1 MPGMYWDL
9 NLVIWLSYEV
19 TMILDKVNSAQDLR
33 MLPEEEL
40 PELASEVRGEIIDV
54 VSRTGGHLASSL
66 GVVDLTIA
74 LHYAFDTPKD
84 RIVWDVGHQAY
95 AHKILT
101 GRRAEFPTLRQY
113 GGISG
118 FPKREESPADHF
130 DVGHAS
136 TSISAALG
144 MIAARDI
151 KGEDFRVIAV
161 IGDGSI
167 SAGLA
172 FEGLN
177 QAGHLKKNLVVILND
192 NEMSISPNVGAL
204 SSYLSRLM
212 TGNFYTKLRLE
223 TKHFL
228 QGIPKVGEAMFNLAK
243 RTEDSIKGLVAPG
256 MLFEDLGFQYVGPID
271 GHNIDHLLQ
280 TFHNIKDFTWPVLV
294 HVVTKKG
301 KGCEFAECSP
311 SQFHGTPPFD
321 RETGKAKKKQAVLS
335 YTEVFGQTLIKLA
348 EDNDRIVAIS
358 AAMSE
363 GTGLDKFSEK
373 FPGRFFDVG
382 IAESHGV
389 TFACGLAVEGMHPV
403 AAIYS
408 TFTQRA
414 YDQVVHDLCLQN
426 LPVTLALDRAGL
438 VGEDGPTHHGVFD
451 LAYLRHVPNIVVM
464 APKDENE
471 LQHMIKTAVEHPG
484 PTAVRYPRGTGYG
497 VPMDQ
502 EIKTLEI
509 GRGELLRDGS
519 DVAVIAIGNMVYPS
533 MEAARRLAAEGVS
546 VAVVNAR
553 FVKPLD
559 EELLLQVA
567 RAAGRIVTVEE
578 HALLGGF
585 GSAVLECLDTRG
597 VTGVKSHRIGLPDS
611 YIEHGTQAVLRKKYG
626 LDADGIY
633 QSVRDF
639 LDRSRLKSV
648 APVASVASFKAK
660 DA

>member
-1 MPGMYWDL
+1 
-9 NLVIWLSYEV
+9 
-19 TMILDKVNSAQDLR
+19 MILENINSPEDLR
-33 MLPEEEL
+33 KVPRETLPK
-40 PELASEVRGEIIDV
+40 LAAEIREEIIDV
-54 VSRTGGHLASSL
+54 VSKTGGHLASSL

-95 AHKILT
+95 AHKLLT
-101 GRRAEFPTLRQY
+101 GRRAPFPTLRQH

-118 FPKREESPADHF
+118 FPKREESPCDHF

-144 MIAARDI
+144 MVAARDI
-151 KGEDFRVIAV
+151 MGEDFRVIAV

-177 QAGHLKKNLVVILND
+177 QAGHLRKKLLVILND

-212 TGNFYTKLRLE
+212 TGQFYTKLRIE
-223 TKHFL
+223 TKQFL
-228 QGIPKVGEAMFNLAK
+228 QGIPRVGESMFNLAK
-243 RTEDSIKGLVAPG
+243 KAEDSIKGLMAPG

-271 GHNIDHLLQ
+271 GHNIDHLLE
-280 TFHNIKDFTWPVLV
+280 TFRNLKDLKWPVLL
-294 HVVTKKG
+294 HVITKKG
-301 KGCEFAECSP
+301 KGCDFAECNP
-311 SQFHGTPPFD
+311 SQYHGTPPFD
-321 RETGKAKKKQAVLS
+321 PVTGKVAAKKQAIYS
-335 YTEVFGQTLIKLA
+335 YTEVFGQTMIRLA
-348 EDNDRIVAIS
+348 EDNDRVVAIS

-363 GTGLDKFSEK
+363 GTGLDKFAEK
-373 FPGRFFDVG
+373 FPDRFFDVG

-389 TFACGLAVEGMHPV
+389 TFACGLAVEGLHPV

-408 TFTQRA
+408 TFMQRA

-438 VGEDGPTHHGVFD
+438 VGEDGPTHHGAFD
-451 LAYLRHVPNIVVM
+451 IAYLRHVPNMIVM

-484 PTAVRYPRGTGYG
+484 PSAVRYPRGTGYG
-497 VPMDQ
+497 VAMDQ
-502 EIKTLEI
+502 ELKNLEI
-509 GRGELLRDGS
+509 GKAELLQDGG
-519 DVAVIAIGNMVYPS
+519 DVAIIAIGNMVHPS
-533 MEAARRLAAEGVS
+533 LEAAGRLASDGIAA
-546 VAVVNAR
+546 AVVNAR

-559 EELLLQVA
+559 REMVLALA
-567 RAAGRIVTVEE
+567 KRTGRIVTVEE
-578 HALLGGF
+578 HVLLGGF
-585 GSAVLECLDTRG
+585 GSTVLECLDASL
-597 VTGVKSHRIGLPDS
+597 VTGVKTMRIGLPDA
-611 YIEHGTQAVLRKKYG
+611 YIEHGSQSVLRQKYG
-626 LDADGIY
+626 LDAGGIY
-633 QSVRDF
+633 ARIRDF
-639 LDRSRLKSV
+639 VRQTQLKAV
-648 APVASVASFKAK
+648 APVAQLRIK

>member
-1 MPGMYWDL
+1 
-9 NLVIWLSYEV
+9 
-19 TMILDKVNSAQDLR
+19 MILDAINSSQDLR
-33 MLPEEEL
+33 TLSQEEL
-40 PELASEVRGEIIDV
+40 PALAGEVRQEIINV

-101 GRRAEFPTLRQY
+101 GRRAQFATLRQH
-113 GGISG
+113 GGMSG
-118 FPKREESPADHF
+118 FPKREESPCDHF

-151 KGEDFRVIAV
+151 KGEEYRVIAV

-172 FEGLN
+172 FEGMN

-212 TGNFYTKLRLE
+212 TGNLYTKFRRE
-223 TKHFL
+223 TKQFL
-228 QGIPKVGEAMFNLAK
+228 QGIPRVGETMFTIAK
-243 RTEDSIKGLVAPG
+243 RTEDSIKGLMAPG
-256 MLFEDLGFQYVGPID
+256 MLFEELGFQYVGPID
-271 GHNIDHLLQ
+271 GHNIEHLLQ
-280 TFHNIKDFTWPVLV
+280 TFNNIKDFTWPVLV
-294 HVVTKKG
+294 HVITKKG
-301 KGCEFAECSP
+301 KGCEFAECNP

-321 RETGKAKKKQAVLS
+321 LATGKTAKKSAVLS

-348 EDNDRIVAIS
+348 TDNEKIVAIS
-358 AAMSE
+358 AAMPE
-363 GTGLDKFSEK
+363 GTGLEKFSER
-373 FPGRFFDVG
+373 FPDRFFDVG
-382 IAESHGV
+382 IAESHGI
-389 TFACGLAVEGMHPV
+389 TFACGLAVEGLHPV

-414 YDQVVHDLCLQN
+414 YDQIVHDLCLQN

-451 LAYLRHVPNIVVM
+451 IAYLRHVPNMVLM

-471 LQHMIKTAVEHPG
+471 LQHMIRTAVEYSG
-484 PTAVRYPRGTGYG
+484 PSAVRYPRGTGYG

-502 EIKTLEI
+502 ELKTLEI
-509 GRGELLRDGS
+509 GKAELLMDGA
-519 DVAVIAIGNMVYPS
+519 DVAIIAIGNMVSPS
-533 MEAARRLAAEGVS
+533 LEAAKRLADDGVQ
-546 VAVVNAR
+546 ATVVNAR

-559 EELLLQVA
+559 KELLHRVA
-567 RAAGRIVTVEE
+567 KKTNRVVTVEE
-578 HALLGGF
+578 HALMCGF
-585 GSAVLECLDTRG
+585 GSAVLESLDAAG
-597 VTGVKSHRIGLPDS
+597 ITGVKSLRIGLPDA
-611 YIEHGTQAVLRKKYG
+611 YIEHGTQSLLRKKYG

-633 QSVRDF
+633 ASVREF
-639 LDRSRLKSV
+639 VLRSRLKAV
-648 APVASVASFKAK
+648 APVLNLKAK

>member
-1 MPGMYWDL
+1 
-9 NLVIWLSYEV
+9 
-19 TMILDKVNSAQDLR
+19 MILDKIQDIKDLR
-33 MLPEEEL
+33 SLTHEEL
-40 PELASEVRGEIIDV
+40 PPLAQEIRDEILGV
-54 VSRTGGHLASSL
+54 VSKNGGHLAPSL

-74 LHYAFDTPKD
+74 LHYAFDTPRD

-101 GRRAEFPTLRQY
+101 GRRAQFPTLRQF

-118 FPKREESPADHF
+118 FPKREESSFDHF

-144 MIAARDI
+144 MVAARDI
-151 KGEDFRVIAV
+151 QGDDFKVIAV

-177 QAGHLKKNLVVILND
+177 QAGHLKKNLIVILND

-212 TGNFYTKLRLE
+212 TGNFYTKLRRE
-223 TKHFL
+223 TKNFL
-228 QGIPKVGEAMFNLAK
+228 QGIPRVGESMFNLAK
-243 RTEDSIKGLVAPG
+243 KAEDSIKGLMVPG

-271 GHNIDHLLQ
+271 GHNFDHLLA
-280 TFHNIKDFTWPVLV
+280 TFDNIRDYTWPVLV
-294 HVVTKKG
+294 HVITKKG

-311 SQFHGTPPFD
+311 SRYHGTPPFD
-321 RETGKAKKKQAVLS
+321 PVTGKPTAKKQSILS
-335 YTEVFGQTLIKLA
+335 YTEVFGQTMIKLA
-348 EDNDRIVAIS
+348 EENEKIVAIS

-363 GTGLDKFSEK
+363 GTGLDKFAEQY
-373 FPGRFFDVG
+373 PGRFFDVG
-382 IAESHGV
+382 IAESHGI
-389 TFACGLAVEGMHPV
+389 TFACGLAVEGLHPV

-426 LPVTLALDRAGL
+426 LPVTLALDRAGI

-451 LAYLRHVPNIVVM
+451 MAYLRHVPNMVVM

-471 LQHMIKTAVEHPG
+471 LQHMMKTAVEHPG
-484 PTAVRYPRGTGYG
+484 PTAVRYPRGTGCG

-502 EIKTLEI
+502 ELRTLPIGKAERIK
-509 GRGELLRDGS
+509 DG
-519 DVAVIAIGNMVYPS
+519 DDAAIIAIGNMVCAS
-533 MEAARRLAAEGVS
+533 IEAAKRLADDGLS

-559 EELLLQVA
+559 EEMIVA
-567 RAAGRIVTVEE
+567 LARRTGRIVTVEE

-585 GSAVLECLDTRG
+585 GSAVLECIDAKG
-597 VTGVKSHRIGLPDS
+597 VTGIKTHRIGLPDS
-611 YIEHGTQAVLRKKYG
+611 YIEHGAQKVLRQKYG

-633 QSVRDF
+633 ASVKEF
-639 LDRSRLKSV
+639 IERSRLKAV
-648 APVASVASFKAK
+648 APVASFKAK

>member
-1 MPGMYWDL
+1 
-9 NLVIWLSYEV
+9 
-19 TMILDKVNSAQDLR
+19 MILDKVNNAADLR
-33 MLPEEEL
+33 KLSPEEL
-40 PELASEVRGEIIDV
+40 PALAGEVRQEILDV
-54 VSRTGGHLASSL
+54 VAKTGGHLASSL

-74 LHYAFDTPKD
+74 LHYAFDTPND

-101 GRRAEFPTLRQY
+101 GRRAQFPTLRQH

-118 FPKREESPADHF
+118 FPKREESECDHF

-144 MIAARDI
+144 MVAARDI
-151 KGEDFRVIAV
+151 KGENYRVLAV

-172 FEGLN
+172 FEGMN

-204 SSYLSRLM
+204 SSYLSRLL
-212 TGNFYTKLRLE
+212 TGHFYTKLRRE

-228 QGIPKVGEAMFNLAK
+228 QGIPKVGESMFNLAK
-243 RTEDSIKGLVAPG
+243 KAEDTIKGLMVPG
-256 MLFEDLGFQYVGPID
+256 MLFEDLGFQYIGPID

-280 TFHNIKDFTWPVLV
+280 TFQNIKDFSWPVLV
-294 HVVTKKG
+294 HVITKKG
-301 KGCEFAECSP
+301 KGCEFAECRP
-311 SQFHGTPPFD
+311 SQYHGTPPFD
-321 RETGKAKKKQAVLS
+321 PKTGRIAAKKQSLMS
-335 YTEVFGQTLIKLA
+335 YTEVFGQTMIKLA
-348 EDNDRIVAIS
+348 EENDKVVAIS
-358 AAMSE
+358 AAMPE
-363 GTGLDKFSEK
+363 GTGLDKFAELY
-373 FPGRFFDVG
+373 PGRFFDVG

-389 TFACGLAVEGMHPV
+389 TFACGLAAEGLHPV

-451 LAYLRHVPNIVVM
+451 IAYLRHVPNMVVM

-471 LQHMIKTAVEHPG
+471 LQHMITTAVEYHG
-484 PTAVRYPRGTGYG
+484 PAAVRYPRGTGCG

-502 EIKTLEI
+502 ELKTLVI
-509 GRGELLRDGS
+509 GRAELVKDGN
-519 DVAVIAIGNMVYPS
+519 DAVIVAIGNMVCPS
-533 MEAARRLAAEGVS
+533 LEAAERLAEDGIA

-559 EELLLQVA
+559 EELILSVA
-567 RAAGRIVTVEE
+567 RRTGRVVTAEE
-578 HALLGGF
+578 HVLQGGF
-585 GSAVLECLDTRG
+585 GSAVLECLDAKG
-597 VTGVKSHRIGLPDS
+597 MTGIKTHRIGLPDA
-611 YIEHGTQAVLRKKYG
+611 YIEHGALKVLRQKYG

-633 QSVRDF
+633 ASVKAF
-639 LDRSRLKSV
+639 VEKSRLKAM
-648 APVASVASFKAK
+648 APVASFKVK

>member
-1 MPGMYWDL
+1 
-9 NLVIWLSYEV
+9 
-19 TMILDKVNSAQDLR
+19 MILDKINSPADLR
-33 MLPEEEL
+33 QIPKE
-40 PELASEVRGEIIDV
+40 ELASLAQELRDTIIDT
-54 VSRTGGHLASSL
+54 VSKTGGHLAPSL
-66 GVVDLTIA
+66 GVVELTIA

-95 AHKILT
+95 AHKLLT
-101 GRRAEFPTLRQY
+101 GRRDRFNTLRQY

-118 FPKREESPADHF
+118 FPKRDESPCDHF

-151 KGEDFRVIAV
+151 KGGDNKVIAV

-177 QAGHLKKNLVVILND
+177 QAGHLKRNLIVILND
-192 NEMSISPNVGAL
+192 NEMSISQNVGAL

-212 TGNFYTKLRLE
+212 TGNFYTKLRQE
-223 TKHFL
+223 TKNFL
-228 QGIPKVGEAMFNLAK
+228 QGIPKVGESMFNFAK
-243 RTEDSIKGLVAPG
+243 RAEDSIKGLVAPG

-271 GHNIDHLLQ
+271 GHNIEHLLE
-280 TFHNIKDFTWPVLV
+280 TFNNIKDYTWPVLV
-294 HVVTKKG
+294 HVITKKG
-301 KGCEFAECSP
+301 KGCEFAECNP
-311 SQFHGTPPFD
+311 SRFHGTPPFD
-321 RETGKAKKKQAVLS
+321 PLTGKPVKKSAVLS
-335 YTEVFGQTLIKLA
+335 YTEVFGQTMIKLA
-348 EDNDRIVAIS
+348 EENDRLVAIS

-363 GTGLDKFSEK
+363 GTGLDKFSEL

-382 IAESHGV
+382 IAESHGI
-389 TFACGLAVEGMHPV
+389 TFACGLAIEGLHPV

-451 LAYLRHVPNIVVM
+451 IAYLRHVPNMVVM

-471 LQHMIKTAVEHPG
+471 LQHMIKTAVEYSG

-502 EIKTLEI
+502 EIRTLEI
-509 GRGELLRDGS
+509 GKAEVVADGS
-519 DVAVIAIGNMVYPS
+519 DVAIIAIGNMVVPS
-533 MEAARRLAAEGVS
+533 VEAAKRLAADGIS
-546 VAVVNAR
+546 AAVVNAR

-559 EELLLQVA
+559 ENLIIQMAKLTGKV
-567 RAAGRIVTVEE
+567 VTVEE
-578 HALLGGF
+578 HALQGGF
-585 GSAVLECLDTRG
+585 GSAVLECLDTGRA
-597 VTGVKSHRIGLPDS
+597 TGIKSLRIGLPDA
-611 YIEHGTQAVLRKKYG
+611 YIEHGTQKELRQKYS
-626 LDADGIY
+626 LDADGIHAK
-633 QSVRDF
+633 VKEF
-639 LDRSRLKSV
+639 IEKSRLKAV
-648 APVASVASFKAK
+648 APVASLRAK

>member
-1 MPGMYWDL
+1 
-9 NLVIWLSYEV
+9 
-19 TMILDKVNSAQDLR
+19 MILDKVNNTQDLR
-33 MLPEEEL
+33 ALPQEEL
-40 PELASEVRGEIIDV
+40 ALLASELREEIINV

-74 LHYAFDTPKD
+74 LHYAFDTPHD

-101 GRRAEFPTLRQY
+101 GRRAQFPTLRQH
-113 GGISG
+113 GGVSG
-118 FPKREESPADHF
+118 FPKREESPCDHF

-144 MIAARDI
+144 IAAARDI
-151 KGEDFRVIAV
+151 KSEDYRVIAV

-172 FEGLN
+172 FEGMN
-177 QAGHLKKNLVVILND
+177 QAGHLKKNLGVVLND

-212 TGNFYTKLRLE
+212 TGNFYTKLRRE
-223 TKHFL
+223 TKNFL
-228 QGIPKVGEAMFNLAK
+228 QGIPKVGESMFHFAK
-243 RTEDSIKGLVAPG
+243 RAEDSIKGLVAPG
-256 MLFEDLGFQYVGPID
+256 MLFEDLGFQYIGPID
-271 GHNIDHLLQ
+271 GHNIDHLLE
-280 TFHNIKDFTWPVLV
+280 TFRNIKNYTWPVLV

-301 KGCEFAECSP
+301 KGCEFAESNP

-321 RETGKAKKKQAVLS
+321 PATGRIAAKKQSILS
-335 YTEVFGQTLIKLA
+335 YTEVFGQTMIKLA
-348 EDNDRIVAIS
+348 EDNDKLVAIS

-363 GTGLDKFSEK
+363 GTGLDKFSER
-373 FPGRFFDVG
+373 FPDRFFDVG

-389 TFACGLAVEGMHPV
+389 TFACGLAVEGLHPV

-451 LAYLRHVPNIVVM
+451 IAYLRHVPNMVVM

-471 LQHMIKTAVEHPG
+471 FQHMIKTAVEHPG
-484 PTAVRYPRGTGYG
+484 PSAMRYPRGSGCG

-502 EIKTLEI
+502 ELKTLKI
-509 GRGELLRDGS
+509 GKAELIKDGS
-519 DVAVIAIGNMVYPS
+519 EAAIIAIGNMVCPS
-533 MEAARRLAAEGVS
+533 IEAAKRLADEGIS

-559 EELLLQVA
+559 EEMIVA
-567 RAAGRIVTVEE
+567 FARKTGRIVTVEE
-578 HALLGGF
+578 HALFGGF
-585 GSAVLECLDTRG
+585 GSAVLECLDAKGIAGIKTL
-597 VTGVKSHRIGLPDS
+597 RIGLPDA
-611 YIEHGTQAVLRKKYG
+611 YIEHGAQKVLRKKYG
-626 LDADGIY
+626 LDTDGIY
-633 QSVRDF
+633 ASVRDF
-639 LDRSRLKSV
+639 VEKTRLKAV
-648 APVASVASFKAK
+648 APVASFKTK

>member
-1 MPGMYWDL
+1 ML
-9 NLVIWLSYEV
+9 
-19 TMILDKVNSAQDLR
+19 LDKINNTKDLR
-33 MLPEEEL
+33 ELPKEEL
-40 PELASEVRGEIIDV
+40 SALAEEIRQEIIDV
-54 VSRTGGHLASSL
+54 VSKTGGHLAASL
-66 GVVDLTIA
+66 GVVELTIA

-84 RIVWDVGHQAY
+84 RIVWDVGHQSY

-101 GRRAEFPTLRQY
+101 GRRAQFSTLRQH

-118 FPKREESPADHF
+118 FPKRDESPCDHF

-144 MIAARDI
+144 MISARDI
-151 KGEDFRVIAV
+151 KGEDYRVIAV

-177 QAGHLKKNLVVILND
+177 QAGDLKKNLIVVLND

-212 TGNFYTKLRLE
+212 SRQFYTKLRIE
-223 TKHFL
+223 TKNFL
-228 QGIPKVGEAMFNLAK
+228 QGIPRVGESMFNFAK
-243 RTEDSIKGLVAPG
+243 KAEESLKGLVTPG
-256 MLFEDLGFQYVGPID
+256 ILFEELGFQYVGPIN
-271 GHNIDHLLQ
+271 GHNIDHLLE
-280 TFHNIKDFTWPVLV
+280 TFKNLKNLTWPALL

-301 KGCEFAECSP
+301 KGCEFAECNP
-311 SQFHGTPPFD
+311 SQYHGTPPFD
-321 RETGKAKKKQAVLS
+321 PETGNVAAQKRSQSIFS
-335 YTEVFGQTLIKLA
+335 YTEVFGETMLKLA
-348 EDNDRIVAIS
+348 EDNDNIVAIS

-363 GTGLDKFSEK
+363 GTGLDKFAEK
-373 FPGRFFDVG
+373 YPDRFFDVG
-382 IAESHGV
+382 IAEPHGI
-389 TFACGLAVEGMHPV
+389 TFACGLAVEGLHPV

-451 LAYLRHVPNIVVM
+451 IAYLRHVPNMVVM
-464 APKDENE
+464 APRDENE
-471 LQHMIKTAVEHPG
+471 LQHMIKTAVEHQG
-484 PTAVRYPRGTGYG
+484 PSAVRYPRGTGFG

-502 EIKTLEI
+502 ELKSLEI
-509 GRGELLRDGS
+509 GKAELLLDGS
-519 DVAVIAIGNMVYPS
+519 DVAIIAIGNMVHPS
-533 MEAARRLAAEGVS
+533 LDAAKRLAREGIS
-546 VAVVNAR
+546 AALVNAR

-559 EELLLQVA
+559 KELILRIA
-567 RAAGRIVTVEE
+567 RKTGRVVTVEE

-585 GSAVLECLDTRG
+585 GSAVLECLDAGKMSGIKTL
-597 VTGVKSHRIGLPDS
+597 RIGIPDTF
-611 YIEHGTQAVLRKKYG
+611 IEHGPQKVLRRKYG

-633 QSVRDF
+633 ASVKEF
-639 LDRSRLKSV
+639 IERSRLKV
-648 APVASVASFKAK
+648 VASLASIRVK

>member
-1 MPGMYWDL
+1 
-9 NLVIWLSYEV
+9 
-19 TMILDKVNSAQDLR
+19 MILDKISNTQDLR
-33 MLPEEEL
+33 ALLREEL
-40 PELASEVRGEIIDV
+40 SPLAEEVRREIIEV
-54 VSRTGGHLASSL
+54 VSKTGGHLASSL

-101 GRRAEFPTLRQY
+101 GRRSQFPTLRQH
-113 GGISG
+113 GGLSG
-118 FPKREESPADHF
+118 FPKREESPCDHF

-144 MIAARDI
+144 IAAARDI
-151 KGEDFRVIAV
+151 KGEDYRVIAV

-177 QAGHLKKNLVVILND
+177 QAGHLKKKLLVILND

-204 SSYLSRLM
+204 SAYLNRLM
-212 TGNFYTKLRLE
+212 TGNFYTKLRQE

-228 QGIPKVGEAMFNLAK
+228 QGIPKVGGSMFNLAK
-243 RTEDSIKGLVAPG
+243 KAEDSIKGLMVPG
-256 MLFEDLGFQYVGPID
+256 MLFEDLGFQYIGPLD
-271 GHNIDHLLQ
+271 GHNIDHLLR
-280 TFHNIKDFTWPVLV
+280 TFENIKDYTWPVLV
-294 HVVTKKG
+294 HVITKKG
-301 KGCEFAECSP
+301 KGCSFAECNP
-311 SQFHGTPPFD
+311 SQYHGTPPFD
-321 RETGKAKKKQAVLS
+321 PKTGKSASRKESLLS
-335 YTEVFGQTLIKLA
+335 YTEVFGQTMIKLA
-348 EDNDRIVAIS
+348 EENDKLVAIS

-363 GTGLDKFSEK
+363 GTGLDKFADH
-373 FPGRFFDVG
+373 FPERFFDVG

-389 TFACGLAVEGMHPV
+389 TFACGLAAEGLHPV

-451 LAYLRHVPNIVVM
+451 IAYLRHVPNMVVM

-471 LQHMIKTAVEHPG
+471 LQHMIKTAVEHAG
-484 PTAVRYPRGTGYG
+484 PAAVRYPRGTGCG

-502 EIKTLEI
+502 ELRTLGIGKAELIK
-509 GRGELLRDGS
+509 DGG
-519 DVAVIAIGNMVYPS
+519 DGVIIAIGNMVYPS
-533 MEAARRLAAEGVS
+533 LEAAKRLAEEGIS

-553 FVKPLD
+553 FVKPIDD
-559 EELLLQVA
+559 EMIVSLA
-567 RAAGRIVTVEE
+567 KKTGRIVTAEE
-578 HALLGGF
+578 HALYGGF
-585 GSAVLECLDTRG
+585 GSAVLECLDARG
-597 VTGVKSHRIGLPDS
+597 VTGVKTLRIGLPDT
-611 YIEHGTQAVLRKKYG
+611 YIEHGPQKVLRQKYG

-633 QSVRDF
+633 KSVRDF
-639 LDRSRLKSV
+639 VEKSRLKAV
-648 APVASVASFKAK
+648 APVANLKIK

>member
-1 MPGMYWDL
+1 
-9 NLVIWLSYEV
+9 
-19 TMILDKVNSAQDLR
+19 MILDKVNNVQDLR
-33 MLPEEEL
+33 GLAKEEL
-40 PELASEVRGEIIDV
+40 PGLAEEIRNEIISV

-84 RIVWDVGHQAY
+84 RIIWDVGHQAY

-101 GRRAEFPTLRQY
+101 GRRAKFPTLRQY
-113 GGISG
+113 AGISG
-118 FPKREESPADHF
+118 FPKREESDCDHF

-144 MIAARDI
+144 MVAARDI
-151 KGEDFRVIAV
+151 KGEDNRVIAV

-177 QAGHLKKNLVVILND
+177 QAGHLKKELVVILND

-212 TGNFYTKLRLE
+212 TGNFYTKLRQE
-223 TKHFL
+223 TKNFL

-243 RTEDSIKGLVAPG
+243 KTEDSIKGFMAPG

-280 TFHNIKDFTWPVLV
+280 TFNNIRDYTWPVLV

-301 KGCEFAECSP
+301 KGCEFAESNP

-321 RETGKAKKKQAVLS
+321 PETGKTSKKSTVLS
-335 YTEVFGQTLIKLA
+335 YTEVFGQTMIKLA
-348 EDNDRIVAIS
+348 EDNPKIVAIS

-363 GTGLDKFSEK
+363 GTGLDKFSEQ
-373 FPGRFFDVG
+373 FPERFFDVG

-389 TFACGLAVEGMHPV
+389 TFACGLAVEGMQPV

-451 LAYLRHVPNIVVM
+451 IAYLRHIPNMVMM

-471 LQHMIKTAVEHPG
+471 LQHMIKTCIEHSG
-484 PTAVRYPRGTGYG
+484 PTAVRYPRGSGYG

-502 EIKTLEI
+502 EIRKLEI
-509 GRGELLRDGS
+509 GKAELLKDGA
-519 DVAVIAIGNMVYPS
+519 DLAIIAIGNMVMPS
-533 MEAARRLAAEGVS
+533 LEAAKRLASEGVS
-546 VAVVNAR
+546 AMVVNAR
-553 FVKPLD
+553 FIKPLD
-559 EELLLQVA
+559 ENLILQIA
-567 RAAGRIVTVEE
+567 KTCGKIVTVEE
-578 HALLGGF
+578 HCLLGGF
-585 GSAVLECLDTRG
+585 GSALLECIEAAG
-597 VTGVKSHRIGLPDS
+597 VTGIKSMRIGLPDC
-611 YIEHGTQAVLRKKYG
+611 YIEHGTQAILRKKYG

-633 QSVRDF
+633 ATVKQFMEKLRF
-639 LDRSRLKSV
+639 KSV
-648 APVASVASFKAK
+648 SPVTNIRAM

>member
-1 MPGMYWDL
+1 
-9 NLVIWLSYEV
+9 
-19 TMILDKVNSAQDLR
+19 MILDKVNSADDLR
-33 MLPEEEL
+33 TLPQDEL
-40 PELASEVRGEIIDV
+40 PTLAEEVRQEIIDV
-54 VSRTGGHLASSL
+54 VSKTGGHLAPSL

-101 GRRAEFPTLRQY
+101 GRRALFPTLRQH

-118 FPKREESPADHF
+118 FPKRDESPCDHF

-144 MIAARDI
+144 MAAARDI
-151 KGEDFRVIAV
+151 KGEDYRVIAV

-172 FEGLN
+172 FEGMN
-177 QAGHLKKNLVVILND
+177 QPGHLKKNLVVILND

-204 SSYLSRLM
+204 SSYLSRML
-212 TGNFYTKLRLE
+212 TGHFYTRLRKE
-223 TKHFL
+223 TKNFL
-228 QGIPKVGEAMFNLAK
+228 QGIPRVGESMFNLAK
-243 RTEDSIKGLVAPG
+243 KAEDSIKGLMVPG
-256 MLFEDLGFQYVGPID
+256 MLFEDLGFQYIGPID
-271 GHNIDHLLQ
+271 GHNIAHLLE
-280 TFHNIKDFTWPVLV
+280 TFSNIRKFTWPVLV
-294 HVVTKKG
+294 HVITKKG
-301 KGCEFAECSP
+301 KGCEFAECKP
-311 SQFHGTPPFD
+311 SQYHGTPPFD
-321 RETGKAKKKQAVLS
+321 PKTGKAVAKKQSILS
-335 YTEVFGQTLIKLA
+335 YTEVFGQTMIKLA
-348 EDNDRIVAIS
+348 EENEKLVAIS

-363 GTGLDKFSEK
+363 GTGLDKFAELY
-373 FPGRFFDVG
+373 PDRFFDVG
-382 IAESHGV
+382 IAESHGI
-389 TFACGLAVEGMHPV
+389 TFACGLAVEGLHPV

-451 LAYLRHVPNIVVM
+451 MAYLRHVPNIVVM

-471 LQHMIKTAVEHPG
+471 FQHMIKTAVLHPG
-484 PTAVRYPRGTGYG
+484 PTAIRYPRGVGCG

-502 EIKTLEI
+502 ELQTLPIGKAALIK
-509 GRGELLRDGS
+509 DGTE
-519 DVAVIAIGNMVYPS
+519 AAIIAIGNMVCPS
-533 MEAARRLAAEGVS
+533 IEAAKRLADEGIS

-559 EELLLQVA
+559 EELIIALA
-567 RAAGRIVTVEE
+567 KRTGRVITVEE
-578 HALLGGF
+578 HTVLGGF
-585 GSAVLECLDTRG
+585 GSAVLECLDARG
-597 VTGVKSHRIGLPDS
+597 VTGIKTHRIGLPDS
-611 YIEHGTQAVLRKKYG
+611 YIEHGAQKILRQKYG
-626 LDADGIY
+626 LDTDGVY
-633 QSVRDF
+633 RSVREF
-639 LDRSRLKSV
+639 VEKSRLKAVTSV
-648 APVASVASFKAK
+648 APLRVR

>member
-1 MPGMYWDL
+1 
-9 NLVIWLSYEV
+9 
-19 TMILDKVNSAQDLR
+19 MILDKVNNTDDLR
-33 MLPEEEL
+33 SLPREEL
-40 PELASEVRGEIIDV
+40 TTLAEEIRQEIISV
-54 VSRTGGHLASSL
+54 VSRNGGHLASSL
-66 GVVDLTIA
+66 GVVDLTVA
-74 LHYAFDTPKD
+74 LHYAFDTPND

-95 AHKILT
+95 AHKIVT
-101 GRRAEFPTLRQY
+101 GRRAQFTSLRQH

-118 FPKREESPADHF
+118 FPKREESPCDHF

-144 MIAARDI
+144 MVAARDI
-151 KGEDFRVIAV
+151 KGEDFKVIAV

-172 FEGLN
+172 FEGMN
-177 QAGHLKKNLVVILND
+177 QAGHLKKNLIVILND
-192 NEMSISPNVGAL
+192 NEMSISANVGAL

-212 TGNFYTKLRLE
+212 TGNFYTRLRKE

-228 QGIPKVGEAMFNLAK
+228 QGIPKVGESMFNLAK
-243 RTEDSIKGLVAPG
+243 KAEDSIKGLMVPG
-256 MLFEDLGFQYVGPID
+256 MLFEDLGFQYIGPID
-271 GHNIDHLLQ
+271 GHNIDHLIE
-280 TFHNIKDFTWPVLV
+280 TFQNIKDYAWPVLV
-294 HVVTKKG
+294 HVITKKG

-311 SQFHGTPPFD
+311 SQYHGTPPFD
-321 RETGKAKKKQAVLS
+321 PITGKTASKKQSILS
-335 YTEVFGQTLIKLA
+335 YTEVFGQTMIKLA
-348 EDNDRIVAIS
+348 EDNDKIVAIS

-363 GTGLDKFSEK
+363 GTGLDKFAEH
-373 FPGRFFDVG
+373 FPDRFFDVG

-389 TFACGLAVEGMHPV
+389 TFACGLAVEGLHPV

-451 LAYLRHVPNIVVM
+451 IAYLRHVPNIVVM

-484 PTAVRYPRGTGYG
+484 PAAVRYPRGVGCG

-502 EIKTLEI
+502 ELKSLPIGKSEYIK
-509 GRGELLRDGS
+509 DGS
-519 DVAVIAIGNMVYPS
+519 DAAIIAIGNMVCPS
-533 MEAARRLAAEGVS
+533 IEAAKRLAEEGISVS
-546 VAVVNAR
+546 VVNAR

-559 EELLLQVA
+559 EEMIVA
-567 RAAGRIVTVEE
+567 LARKTGRIVTVEE
-578 HALLGGF
+578 HALFGGF
-585 GSAVLECLDTRG
+585 GSAVLECLDAKGTTGIKTR
-597 VTGVKSHRIGLPDS
+597 RIGLPDA
-611 YIEHGTQAVLRKKYG
+611 YIEHGSQKVLRQKYG

-633 QSVRDF
+633 TSVKQF
-639 LDRSRLKSV
+639 LEKSRLKAVPMV
-648 APVASVASFKAK
+648 ANIRTM
-660 DA
+660 DM

>member
-1 MPGMYWDL
+1 
-9 NLVIWLSYEV
+9 
-19 TMILDKVNSAQDLR
+19 MILDKIHDSKDLR
-33 MLPEEEL
+33 ALSREEL
-40 PELASEVRGEIIDV
+40 TPLAEEVRREIIEV
-54 VSRTGGHLASSL
+54 VSKTGGHLASSL

-95 AHKILT
+95 AHKLLT
-101 GRRAEFPTLRQY
+101 GRRAQFPTLRQH
-113 GGISG
+113 GGLSG
-118 FPKREESPADHF
+118 FPKREESSCDHF

-144 MIAARDI
+144 MVAAREI
-151 KGEDFRVIAV
+151 KGEDYRVIAV

-177 QAGHLKKNLVVILND
+177 QAGHLRKNLMVILND

-204 SSYLSRLM
+204 SAYLNRIM
-212 TGNFYTKLRLE
+212 TGNFYTRLRQE

-228 QGIPKVGEAMFNLAK
+228 QGIPKVGGSMFHLVKKA
-243 RTEDSIKGLVAPG
+243 EDSIKGLMIPG
-256 MLFEDLGFQYVGPID
+256 MLFEDLGFQYIGPLD
-271 GHNIDHLLQ
+271 GHNIDHLLR
-280 TFHNIKDFTWPVLV
+280 TFENIKDYAWPVLV
-294 HVVTKKG
+294 HVITKKG
-301 KGCEFAECSP
+301 KGCSFAECNP
-311 SQFHGTPPFD
+311 SQYHGTPPFD
-321 RETGKAKKKQAVLS
+321 PKTGKTPAKKQSILS
-335 YTEVFGQTLIKLA
+335 YTEVFGQTMIKLA
-348 EDNDRIVAIS
+348 AENERLVAIS

-363 GTGLDKFSEK
+363 GTGLDKFAEQ

-389 TFACGLAVEGMHPV
+389 TFACGLATEGLHPV

-451 LAYLRHVPNIVVM
+451 IAYLRHVPNMVVM

-484 PTAVRYPRGTGYG
+484 PSAVRYPRGTGCG

-502 EIKTLEI
+502 ELRSLGI
-509 GRGELLRDGS
+509 GKAELIRDGG
-519 DVAVIAIGNMVYPS
+519 DAAIIAIGNMVCPS
-533 MEAARRLAAEGVS
+533 LEAATRLAEEGIS
-546 VAVVNAR
+546 IAVVNAR
-553 FVKPLD
+553 FVKPID
-559 EELLLQVA
+559 EAMIVSLA
-567 RAAGRIVTVEE
+567 KKTGRIVTAEE
-578 HALLGGF
+578 HALHGGF

-597 VTGVKSHRIGLPDS
+597 VTGVKTHRIGLPDT
-611 YIEHGTQAVLRKKYG
+611 YIEHGSQKILRQKYG

-633 QSVRDF
+633 KSVRDF
-639 LDRSRLKSV
+639 VEKSRLKAV
-648 APVASVASFKAK
+648 APVASFKAK
-660 DA
+660 DG